1 MKPGRKKGHDG
12 YQIPHQFFFWRKGFV
27 IHDRDIGS
35 VTFTKELKPVIAE
48 ADKAVLVGDNQTADL
63 PQFYLLNDL
72 IETFS
77 LVVERRSN
85 IFHPLIHSDVMVLAV
100 GAKCFSLGSKIFLL
114 RHRRHASIRNHP

>member
-1 MKPGRKKGHDG
+1 MN
-12 YQIPHQFFFWRKGFV
+12 
-27 IHDRDIGS
+27 
-35 VTFTKELKPVIAE
+35 TKEVIS
-48 ADKAVLVGDNQTADL
+48 T
-63 PQFYLLNDL
+63 LNDL

-114 RHRRHASIRNHP
+114 RHRRHASIRNHLTLLRRDQTAILQILFMCVVPPIRGTAVGMQDTLTIPFLQGVDGFSNQLPELFR